1 MEELS
6 TKMKATLLLRKYDYL
21 RHALRATEYEL
32 GKAVTEYGR
41 ESGRWGLSKDHFRSD
56 LEREAE
62 SAQLEQ
68 AAERNDWEKA
78 NA

>member
-21 RHALRATEYEL
+21 RRALRATEYEL

-41 ESGRWGLSKDHFRSD
+41 ETGRWGLSKDHFRSD
-56 LEREAE
+56 LEREAL
-62 SAQLEQ
+62 LEQ